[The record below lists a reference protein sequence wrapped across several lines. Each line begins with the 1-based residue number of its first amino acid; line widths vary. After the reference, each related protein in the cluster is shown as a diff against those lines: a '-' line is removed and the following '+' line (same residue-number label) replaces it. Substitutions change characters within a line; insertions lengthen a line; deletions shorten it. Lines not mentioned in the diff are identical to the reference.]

1 MADKNR
7 LHHRVERQS
16 APSLKIWHEG
26 VDQTTQEQ
34 LPRNVVLDCGWGRLI
49 FAHTFDDAQ
58 TLADTL
64 EEESPHRRDI
74 ALYIQ
79 DPHVI
84 LALAPQR
91 LFLDPS
97 HTFRLWMHNYR
108 AARVRPQGFN
118 VRRLRTRG
126 DAEAINDIYRKR
138 GMVDVDPG
146 FVWRNRKA
154 RNLTYLVA
162 EADDDGRIVGTVTG
176 VDHKHAFDDPE
187 NGSSLWCL
195 AVDPQAR
202 CPGIGEALVTH
213 LADHYHARGRSFM
226 DLSVMHDNESAIRL
240 YEKLGFQRVPVFC
253 IKHKNPIN
261 EQLFI
266 GPQPEE
272 RLNPYATIIVD
283 EARRRGIAVEVI
295 DAEGGY
301 FALSFGGRRIVCRE
315 SLSELTTA
323 VAMSRC
329 DDKRVTSRL
338 LARAGLNVPAQQ
350 PADDPGTNAAFLKKH
365 GAVVVKPVRGEQG
378 RGISVN
384 VREPDD
390 LVAAITAARKVCD
403 DVILEEFIDGIE
415 LRLIVIDCTLVAAA
429 VRRPP
434 AITGSGKHTIAQLID
449 KQSRRRA
456 AATDGES
463 RIPVD
468 DETRRCIG
476 ARGYQL
482 DDVLPAG
489 EVLQVRDAANLHVGG
504 LLEDVTP
511 QLGPVLRQKAEE
523 AAKALDIPVVG
534 LDFIV
539 PAIDGSRYAILE
551 ANERPGLAN
560 HEPQPTAQK
569 FIDLL
574 FPATAG

>member
-1 MADKNR
+1 MADRDR

-16 APSLKIWHEG
+16 APSLKTWHGG

-34 LPRNVVLDCGWGRLI
+34 LPHNVVLDCGWGRLI
-49 FAHTFDDAQ
+49 FAHTFDNAQ

-64 EEESPHRRDI
+64 EQESPQRRDI

-126 DAEAINDIYRKR
+126 DAEAVNDIYRTR
-138 GMVDVDPG
+138 GMVEVDPA

-176 VDHKHAFDDPE
+176 VDHKHAFNDPE

-202 CPGIGEALVTH
+202 CLGIGEALVTH

-226 DLSVMHDNESAIRL
+226 DLSVMHDNASAIRL

-266 GPQPEE
+266 GPQPDA
-272 RLNPYATIIVD
+272 RLNPYATIIVN

-295 DAEGGY
+295 DAEGGW
-301 FALSFGGRRIVCRE
+301 FALTFGGRRIVCRE
-315 SLSELTTA
+315 SLSELTSA

-329 DDKRVTSRL
+329 DDKRVTRRL
-338 LARAGLNVPAQQ
+338 LARAGLSVPAQQ
-350 PADDPGTNAAFLKKH
+350 SADDVEANAAFLEEH
-365 GAVVVKPVRGEQG
+365 GAVVVKPARGEQG

-384 VREPDD
+384 LRNPAELAPAI
-390 LVAAITAARKVCD
+390 AAAQKVCD

-434 AITGSGKHTIAQLID
+434 AVTGSGNHTIAQLID

-468 DETRRCIG
+468 EETRRCIG

-489 EVLQVRDAANLHVGG
+489 EVLKVRDAANLHVGG
-504 LLEDVTP
+504 TLEDVTA
-511 QLGPVLRQKAEE
+511 QLAPVLRQKAED
-523 AAKALDIPVVG
+523 AARALDIPVVG

-539 PAIDGSRYAILE
+539 PAIDGDRYAILE

-560 HEPQPTAQK
+560 HEPQPTAEK

>member
-1 MADKNR
+1 MADKDR

-34 LPRNVVLDCGWGRLI
+34 LPRNVVLECGWGRLI
-49 FAHTFDDAQ
+49 FAHTFDDPQA
-58 TLADTL
+58 LVDTL
-64 EEESPHRRDI
+64 EDESPDRRDI

-108 AARVRPQGFN
+108 AARVRPHGFN

-126 DAEAINDIYRKR
+126 DAEAVNDIYRKR
-138 GMVDVDPG
+138 GMVEVDPA
-146 FVWRNRKA
+146 FVWRNRKE

-162 EADDDGRIVGTVTG
+162 EVDDDGRIVGTVTG
-176 VDHKHAFDDPE
+176 VDHKHAFNDPE

-202 CPGIGEALVTH
+202 SPGIGEALVTH

-226 DLSVMHDNESAIRL
+226 DLSVMHDNASAIGL

-253 IKHKNPIN
+253 IKHKNSIN

-272 RLNPYATIIVD
+272 QLNPYATIIVN

-301 FALSFGGRRIVCRE
+301 FALAVGGRRIVCRE

-329 DDKRVTSRL
+329 DDKRVTRRL

-350 PADDPGTNAAFLKKH
+350 SAEDPDANAAFLKRY
-365 GAVVVKPVRGEQG
+365 GAVVVKPARGEQG

-384 VREPDD
+384 LRESAELAPA
-390 LVAAITAARKVCD
+390 VAAAQKVCD

-434 AITGSGKHTIAQLID
+434 AITGSGEHTIAQLID

-476 ARGYQL
+476 ARGYDL

-523 AAKALDIPVVG
+523 AARALDIPVVG

-539 PAIDGSRYAILE
+539 PAINGDRYAILE

-560 HEPQPTAQK
+560 HEPQPTAER

>member
-1 MADKNR
+1 MADKDR

-34 LPRNVVLDCGWGRLI
+34 LPRNVVLECGWGRLI
-49 FAHTFDDAQ
+49 FGHTFDDPQ
-58 TLADTL
+58 VLVDTL
-64 EEESPHRRDI
+64 EDESPDRRDI

-126 DAEAINDIYRKR
+126 DAEAVNDIYRKR

-146 FVWRNRKA
+146 FVWRNRKV

-176 VDHKHAFDDPE
+176 VDHKHAFNDPE

-272 RLNPYATIIVD
+272 RLNPYATIIVN

-350 PADDPGTNAAFLKKH
+350 PADDPEADAAFLKAH
-365 GAVVVKPVRGEQG
+365 GAVVVKPARGEQG
-378 RGISVN
+378 RGVSVN
-384 VREPDD
+384 LRDPDA
-390 LVAAITAARKVCD
+390 LAAAVAAARKRCD

-429 VRRPP
+429 VRQPP

-489 EVLQVRDAANLHVGG
+489 EVLQVREAANLHVGG
-504 LLEDVTP
+504 LLEDVTA

-539 PAIDGSRYAILE
+539 PAIDGDRYAILE

-560 HEPQPTAQK
+560 HEPQPTAEK

>member
-1 MADKNR
+1 MADRNR
-7 LHHRVERQS
+7 MHHRVERQS
-16 APSLKIWHEG
+16 APSLKTWHRG
-26 VDQTTQEQ
+26 GDQTTQEK
-34 LPRNVVLDCGWGRLI
+34 LPHNVVLNCGWGRLI
-49 FAHTFDDAQ
+49 FGHTFDDAQ
-58 TLADTL
+58 LLADTL

-79 DPHVI
+79 DPHVV
-84 LALAPQR
+84 LSVAPQR

-108 AARVRPQGFN
+108 PARVLPQGFN

-126 DAEAINDIYRKR
+126 DAEAVNQIYRKR
-138 GMVDVDPG
+138 GMVEVDPD
-146 FVWRNRKA
+146 FVWRHRKV

-162 EADDDGRIVGTVTG
+162 EDDCDGRIIGTVTG
-176 VDHKHAFDDPE
+176 VDHTHAFDDPE

-195 AVDPQAR
+195 AVDPQAHY
-202 CPGIGEALVTH
+202 PGIGEALVTH
-213 LADHYHARGRSFM
+213 LADHYHARGRAFM
-226 DLSVMHDNESAIRL
+226 DLSVMHDNESAIHL

-261 EQLFI
+261 EELFI

-283 EARRRGIAVEVI
+283 EARRRGIAVEVL

-329 DDKRVTSRL
+329 DDKRVTRRL
-338 LARAGLNVPAQQ
+338 LAHAGLNVPAQQ
-350 PADDPGTNAAFLKKH
+350 PAADREAGSTFLRQY
-365 GAVVVKPVRGEQG
+365 GAIVVKPARGEQG

-384 VREPDD
+384 ITRDEELAP
-390 LVAAITAARKVCD
+390 AIAAARQVCD
-403 DVILEEFIDGIE
+403 DVLLEEYIDGIE
-415 LRLIVIDCTLVAAA
+415 LRLVVIDCRLVAAA

-434 AITGSGKHTIAQLID
+434 EITGSGRHTIAQLID

-468 DETRRCIG
+468 AETRRCV
-476 ARGYQL
+476 ASQGYGF
-482 DDVLPAG
+482 DRVLETG
-489 EVLQVRDAANLHVGG
+489 KVLKVRNTANLHVGG
-504 LLEDVTP
+504 VLEDVTADLSP
-511 QLGPVLRQKAEE
+511 ALRHTAEE
-523 AAKALDIPVVG
+523 AARALDIPVVG

-539 PAIDGSRYAILE
+539 PAVDGGRYAILE

-560 HEPQPTAQK
+560 HEPQPTAER

-574 FPATAG
+574 FPATA

>member
-1 MADKNR
+1 MADRNR

-16 APSLKIWHEG
+16 APSLKTWHEG
-26 VDQTTQEQ
+26 GDQTTQEK
-34 LPRNVVLDCGWGRLI
+34 LPHNVVLNCGWGRLI
-49 FAHTFDDAQ
+49 FGHTFDDAQ
-58 TLADTL
+58 LLADTL
-64 EEESPHRRDI
+64 EDESPHCRDI

-79 DPHVI
+79 DPHVV
-84 LALAPQR
+84 LSVAPQR

-108 AARVRPQGFN
+108 PARVRPRGFN

-126 DAEAINDIYRKR
+126 DAEAVNQIYRKR
-138 GMVDVDPG
+138 SMVEVDPD
-146 FVWRNRKA
+146 FVWRHRKV

-162 EADDDGRIVGTVTG
+162 EDDCDGRIIGTVTG
-176 VDHKHAFDDPE
+176 VDHAHAFDDPE

-202 CPGIGEALVTH
+202 YPGVGEALVTH
-213 LADHYHARGRSFM
+213 LADHYHARGRAFM
-226 DLSVMHDNESAIRL
+226 DLSVMHDNESAIHL

-261 EQLFI
+261 EELFI

-283 EARRRGIAVEVI
+283 EARRRGIAVEVL

-329 DDKRVTSRL
+329 DDKRATRRL

-350 PADDPGTNAAFLKKH
+350 SAEDREANGAFLRQY
-365 GAVVVKPVRGEQG
+365 GALVVKPARGEQG

-384 VREPDD
+384 LTREEELAP
-390 LVAAITAARKVCD
+390 AIDAARQVCD
-403 DVILEEFIDGIE
+403 DVVLEEYLDGTE
-415 LRLIVIDCTLVAAA
+415 LRLVVIDCKLVAAA

-434 AITGSGKHTIAQLID
+434 EVTGSGRHTIAQLID

-456 AATDGES
+456 AATGGES

-468 DETRRCIG
+468 DETRRCI
-476 ARGYQL
+476 ASQGYRF
-482 DDVLPAG
+482 DH
-489 EVLQVRDAANLHVGG
+489 VLQTGKVLTVRNTANLHVGG
-504 LLEDVTP
+504 VLEDVTADLSP
-511 QLGPVLRQKAEE
+511 ALRHTAEE
-523 AAKALDIPVVG
+523 AARALDIPVVG

-539 PAIDGSRYAILE
+539 PAVDGDRYAILE

-560 HEPQPTAQK
+560 HEPQPTAER

-574 FPATAG
+574 FPATA

>member
-1 MADKNR
+1 MADKDR

-16 APSLKIWHEG
+16 APSLKSWHGG
-26 VDQTTQEQ
+26 VDQKTQAR
-34 LPRNVVLDCGWGRLI
+34 LPKNVVLNCGWGRLI
-49 FAHTFDDAQ
+49 FAHTFDDVE
-58 TLADTL
+58 TLADTID
-64 EEESPHRRDI
+64 EESPERRDI

-79 DPHVI
+79 DPHVV
-84 LALAPQR
+84 LSYAPQR

-108 AARVRPQGFN
+108 AARVRPRGFS

-126 DAEAINDIYRKR
+126 DAEAVNKIYCTR
-138 GMVDVDPG
+138 GMVEVDPA
-146 FVWRNRKA
+146 FVWRNRKS
-154 RNLTYLVA
+154 RNLTYLIA
-162 EADDDGRIVGTVTG
+162 EDEEDGRIIGTVTG
-176 VDHKHAFDDPE
+176 VDHRHAFDDPE

-195 AVDPQAR
+195 GVHPAAR
-202 CPGIGEALVTH
+202 HPGVGEALVTH
-213 LADHYHARGRSFM
+213 LADHYHARGRAFM

-253 IKHKNPIN
+253 VKHKNPIN

-283 EARRRGIAVEVI
+283 EARRRGIGVEVI
-295 DAEGGY
+295 DVEGGY

-315 SLSELTTA
+315 SLSEMTTA

-329 DDKRVTSRL
+329 DDKRVTRRL
-338 LARAGLNVPAQQ
+338 LARAGLSVPAQQ
-350 PADDPGTNAAFLKKH
+350 PAAEHISNAAFLRRH
-365 GAVVVKPVRGEQG
+365 GAVVVKPARGEQG

-384 VREPDD
+384 LTCEDD
-390 LVAAITAARKVCD
+390 LDAAIRAARQVSEQ
-403 DVILEEFIDGIE
+403 VLLEEYVEGIE
-415 LRLIVIDCTLVAAA
+415 LRLIVIGFKLVAAA

-434 AITGSGKHTIAQLID
+434 AVTGDGVNTIETLIA

-456 AATDGES
+456 SATAGES

-476 ARGYQL
+476 SQGYEL
-482 DDVLPAG
+482 SDVLDAG
-489 EVLQVRDAANLHVGG
+489 AVLTVREAANLHVGG

-511 QLGPVLRQKAEE
+511 DLNPVLRRKAEE
-523 AAKALDIPVVG
+523 AARALDIPVVG

-539 PAIDGSRYAILE
+539 SAIDAGQYMILE

-560 HEPQPTAQK
+560 HEPQPTAER
-569 FIDLL
+569 FVDLL